1 MLTESE
7 SRALVYVRVLSM
19 LSIVVC
25 HICQTYR
32 LIGWSDLF
40 NSGVQVFFVMSG
52 FLYGNKNITSWKRWG
67 IGRIK
72 KLYLPYLIFL
82 LLVIPLYFI
91 FHEEAIKWK
100 ALPFYFMNLQGFRF
114 AVGGEFARI
123 EGLRHVWFLTAI
135 MCGYL
140 ITPFLQKIKS
150 KSKYCFPVLLLLI
163 LMAYKIIPGRFVFI
177 LSWVYLYSAGYFYAN
192 LNERHRFVYSLIFL
206 ACLFGLSL
214 SMNWNDLMH
223 IYSIKYRFLHDLIGI
238 SVVVWGIR
246 LMSKVKYNVPAF
258 VSFFDKYSFPIYIT
272 HFILICGP
280 FSMAYL
286 TPNRSV
292 NILLMLVSTA
302 VATWVLVRLIRWI
315 NKLPF
320 IKDLDKKYLGK

>member
-52 FLYGNKNITSWKRWG
+52 FLYGNKDITLWKKWG

-72 KLYLPYLIFL
+72 KIYLPYLVFL
-82 LLVIPLYFI
+82 LGVIPFYI
-91 FHEEAIKWK
+91 VFHKEAIIWK
-100 ALPFYFMNLQGFRF
+100 AVPFYFANLQGFRF
-114 AVGGEFARI
+114 LWGGAFARI

-140 ITPFLQKIKS
+140 ITPLLQKIKGRS
-150 KSKYCFPVLLLLI
+150 QLLFPVLLLSILI
-163 LMAYKIIPGRFVFI
+163 IYITISGRFVFI
-177 LSWVYLYSAGYFYAN
+177 LSWGYLYAAGYLFAN

-206 ACLFGLSL
+206 TCLFALSL
-214 SMNWNDLMH
+214 YMNWNDLMH
-223 IYSIKYRFLHDLIGI
+223 IYSIKYRFLHDIIGI
-238 SVVVWGIR
+238 CVVVWGIR

-258 VSFFDKYSFPIYIT
+258 VSFFDKYSFPIYLT

-286 TPNRSV
+286 TPYRSI
-292 NILLMLVSTA
+292 NILLMLASTA
-302 VATWVLVRLIRWI
+302 VATWVLVRLIQWI

-320 IKDLDKKYLGK
+320 INELDKKYLEK